1 MNKDYFTQDDP
12 VNRHIFRENF
22 DENRKRILKEWKAR
36 KEQIMTDYDKITRT
50 TYQDEVKA
58 YWKGRCDKSQEDN
71 KRLKSLLTQA
81 QVEVCS
87 MNCPSV
93 KKTGTEW
100 PHCKLCKE
108 ITEAL
113 KGKEQIMSK
122 VSDIKI
128 LKQIELDIIGDI
140 SGIVNYAG
148 NAFFYDDKEEMK
160 FWKGQYIALDRTRKR
175 IQQQWLLL
183 SIKKPK

>member
-1 MNKDYFTQDDP
+1 
-12 VNRHIFRENF
+12 
-22 DENRKRILKEWKAR
+22 
-36 KEQIMTDYDKITRT
+36 
-50 TYQDEVKA
+50 
-58 YWKGRCDKSQEDN
+58 
-71 KRLKSLLTQA
+71 
-81 QVEVCS
+81 
-87 MNCPSV
+87 
-93 KKTGTEW
+93 
-100 PHCKLCKE
+100 
-108 ITEAL
+108 
-113 KGKEQIMSK
+113 MSK
-122 VSDIKI
+122 ISDIKI